1 MVIQPRNKEVD
12 ENKRSDNH
20 FSVGNE
26 VFDARL
32 RRKNPSLNVVC
43 NSSSFFQIFCFRY
56 SVGIEIYYK
65 LAEAL
70 QYLLDT
76 SNSYEKY

>member
-12 ENKRSDNH
+12 ENKCSDNR
-20 FSVGNE
+20 FPIGNE

-32 RRKNPSLNVVC
+32 HRKNPSLNVVC
-43 NSSSFFQIFCFRY
+43 NSSSFFQIICFRY
-56 SVGIEIYYK
+56 SVGIKIYYN

-70 QYLLDT
+70 QYLLNT
-76 SNSYEKY
+76 SNGYEKY